1 MKVMNKKQDKKALQA
16 VLSVTIRKPD
26 GSSENKRL
34 LFDTDKAT
42 EVCDVVNAFGYAV
55 QTIFL
60 SPGGWLFLRDN
71 NRDKLEVAD
80 QKKIK
85 DYIGENYPKRY
96 AEIFGKVE
104 EA

>member
-1 MKVMNKKQDKKALQA
+1 MQA
-16 VLSVTIRKPD
+16 VLSVTIRNPD

-42 EVCDVVNAFGYAV
+42 EVCDVVNAFGHAV

-60 SPGGWLFLRDN
+60 SQGGWLFLRDN
-71 NRDKLEVAD
+71 NRNKLEVAD

-85 DYIGENYPKRY
+85 DYIGGNYPERY

>member
-1 MKVMNKKQDKKALQA
+1 MQA
-16 VLSVTIRKPD
+16 ILSVEVKKSD

-42 EVCDVVNAFGYAV
+42 EVCDVVNTFGYAV

-60 SPGGWLFLRDN
+60 SPGGWLFLRNN
-71 NRDKLEVAD
+71 NRKDLTIAD
-80 QKKIK
+80 QKTTR
-85 DYIGENYPKRY
+85 DYIGKNYPDRY
-96 AEIFGKVE
+96 KEIFGEVE

>member
-1 MKVMNKKQDKKALQA
+1 MKTMNKKQDKKGLQA
-16 VLSVTIRKPD
+16 VLSVRIRKPD

-34 LFDTDKAT
+34 LFDTEKAT
-42 EVCDVVNAFGYAV
+42 EVCDVINAFGYAV

-71 NRDKLEVAD
+71 NRDKLEVGD
-80 QKKIK
+80 QKTIK
-85 DYIGENYPKRY
+85 DYIGENYPDRY
-96 AEIFGKVE
+96 KEIFGEVE

>member
-1 MKVMNKKQDKKALQA
+1 MKAMNKKQDKKALQA

-26 GSSENKRL
+26 GSSENKRM

-71 NRDKLEVAD
+71 NRNKLEVAD

-85 DYIGENYPKRY
+85 DYIGENYPERY

>member
-1 MKVMNKKQDKKALQA
+1 MQA
-16 VLSVTIRKPD
+16 ILSVEVEKPD
-26 GSSENKRL
+26 GSRENKRL

-42 EVCDVVNAFGYAV
+42 EVCDVVNKFGYAV

-71 NRDKLEVAD
+71 NRDKLEVAN
-80 QKKIK
+80 QKRIK
-85 DYIGENYPKRY
+85 DYIGENYPERY
-96 AEIFGKVE
+96 AEVFGKVE

>member
-1 MKVMNKKQDKKALQA
+1 MQA
-16 VLSVTIRKPD
+16 ILSVEIKNPD
-26 GSSENKRL
+26 GSRRNKRL
-34 LFDTDKAT
+34 LFDTEKAT
-42 EVCDVVNAFGYAV
+42 EVCDMVNGFGYAV

-71 NRDKLEVAD
+71 NRDKLEVGD
-80 QKKIK
+80 QKTIK
-85 DYIGENYPKRY
+85 DYIGENYPERY